1 MRLIFSLTAFTLLS
15 FPVNAQEHHQHG
27 APSAV
32 YGSEFTVF
40 RQEMDAGM
48 NKMMD
53 DMHAPGYTGNPDVD
67 FLAMMIPHHQG
78 AVEMARLV
86 LIYGSDPLTRKFAEE
101 IIAGQ
106 QTEIESM
113 KRRLEILRKKPDPE
127 PGGFPALGGTRGP
140 ATPAG
145 KGT

>member
-1 MRLIFSLTAFTLLS
+1 MRLIFSLTAFILLS
-15 FPVNAQEHHQHG
+15 FPVNAQEHYQHS
-27 APSAV
+27 APAAV

-40 RQEMDAGM
+40 SQEMDAGM

-53 DMHAPGYTGNPDVD
+53 DMHAPGYTGDPDVD
-67 FLAMMIPHHQG
+67 VLAMMIPHHQG

-86 LIYGSDPLTRKFAEE
+86 LIYGRDPLTRKFAEE

-140 ATPAG
+140 VTPAE
-145 KGT
+145 K